1 VTPLENKLL
10 ACIIGG
16 WNYSEVMSKDVENI
30 RRNFHVLAL
39 ATIKKTF
46 ESACLNAGMIREEFT
61 RYVNY
66 IYFHIEG
73 VIEIIKTLKE
83 ERQQAAA

>member
-1 VTPLENKLL
+1 
-10 ACIIGG
+10 
-16 WNYSEVMSKDVENI
+16 MS
-30 RRNFHVLAL
+30 
-39 ATIKKTF
+39 
-46 ESACLNAGMIREEFT
+46 GMIKEEFT

-66 IYFHIEG
+66 IYFHIDG